1 MQAHTCTRYLSLLSL
16 EREKKRFVSGE
27 RLARSRARSRSR
39 SRSLVRSLLTLKRAR
54 RVVARLNKGTQEAQG
69 RYVQFAADETRIL
82 SDLQTVD
89 NENVGA
95 PVAAADTAAPAED
108 ADTPEAEAGDTQ
120 VASPAAEADT
130 GLGDNSTA
138 T

>member
-1 MQAHTCTRYLSLLSL
+1 MRAYTSVRGNWPFCLYIHTCAHA
-16 EREKKRFVSGE
+16 VAC
-27 RLARSRARSRSR
+27 ARSLS
-39 SRSLVRSLLTLKRAR
+39 SLLTLKRAR
-54 RVVARLNKGTQEAQG
+54 RVVARLNKGAQEAQG

-82 SDLQTVD
+82 ADLKTVD
-89 NENVGA
+89 NENVGGLA
-95 PVAAADTAAPAED
+95 AAADTAAAAED
-108 ADTPEAEAGDTQ
+108 VDTAEAVAGDTQ

>member
-1 MQAHTCTRYLSLLSL
+1 
-16 EREKKRFVSGE
+16 
-27 RLARSRARSRSR
+27 
-39 SRSLVRSLLTLKRAR
+39 
-54 RVVARLNKGTQEAQG
+54 LNKGTQEAQG

>member
-1 MQAHTCTRYLSLLSL
+1 M
-16 EREKKRFVSGE
+16 
-27 RLARSRARSRSR
+27 
-39 SRSLVRSLLTLKRAR
+39 
-54 RVVARLNKGTQEAQG
+54 VARLNKGTQEAQG

-89 NENVGA
+89 N
-95 PVAAADTAAPAED
+95 VAAADTAAPAED

>member
-108 ADTPEAEAGDTQ
+108 ADTPEAEA
-120 VASPAAEADT
+120 SK
-130 GLGDNSTA
+130 
-138 T
+138 